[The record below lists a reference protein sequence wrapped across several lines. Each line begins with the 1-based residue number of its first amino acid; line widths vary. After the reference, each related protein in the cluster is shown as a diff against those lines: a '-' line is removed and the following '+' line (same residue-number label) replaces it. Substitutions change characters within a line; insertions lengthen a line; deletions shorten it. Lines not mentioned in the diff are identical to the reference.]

1 MSYLCSQLNRH
12 GKVVKILLRRKDV
25 PGKAEKYFQTQLSC
39 AALLVNR
46 YRKVMKILLEWVF
59 CHNHG

>member
-1 MSYLCSQLNRH
+1 M
-12 GKVVKILLRRKDV
+12 KILLRRKDV
-25 PGKAEKYFQTQLSC
+25 PGKAEEYFQTQLSC
-39 AALLVNR
+39 AALLVNG

>member
-39 AALLVNR
+39 AALLVNG
-46 YRKVMKILLEWVF
+46 YRKVKKILLE
-59 CHNHG
+59 